1 MTTADPIVMQPTG
14 QMDRRASVPG
24 IHKRSNAG
32 TYVAPLWLPGRHSQ
46 TLYSACLMQISRPVF
61 EQRVWRM
68 PSREQIAADITQGR
82 SHMPVLVL
90 IHGLEGGS
98 RSHYACALASHF
110 SGIGWT
116 IVIPHF
122 RTPENDLCIQ
132 QTDGRKSHGER
143 IDWVI
148 GQIASNCGSRGLYA
162 VGVSLGDNLLLRW
175 LARAADDGHAVFEA
189 AAVVSTPIDLAGSFK
204 CVSQGLARIYHW
216 YFRRLRE
223 SRRLI
228 ARTLSGARFPDRSHL
243 QRQRAGRPQADF
255 HSDPAAERQKQ
266 SPYLV
271 RVASPAAR
279 KSRSH
284 WCSSTQKPA
293 DIWVL

>member
-1 MTTADPIVMQPTG
+1 
-14 QMDRRASVPG
+14 
-24 IHKRSNAG
+24 
-32 TYVAPLWLPGRHSQ
+32 
-46 TLYSACLMQISRPVF
+46 
-61 EQRVWRM
+61 
-68 PSREQIAADITQGR
+68 
-82 SHMPVLVL
+82 MPVLVL

-175 LARAADDGHAVFEA
+175 LARAADDGNAV
-189 AAVVSTPIDLAGSFK
+189 
-204 CVSQGLARIYHW
+204 
-216 YFRRLRE
+216 
-223 SRRLI
+223 
-228 ARTLSGARFPDRSHL
+228 
-243 QRQRAGRPQADF
+243 
-255 HSDPAAERQKQ
+255 
-266 SPYLV
+266 
-271 RVASPAAR
+271 
-279 KSRSH
+279 
-284 WCSSTQKPA
+284 
-293 DIWVL
+293 